1 MGSYVISQKVGKRI
15 RLARRRLGMTQLE
28 LGIEARLHSTTVGR
42 IERGELN
49 PTLPTLQ
56 KIAKGLRMKTGDLL
70 S

>member
-1 MGSYVISQKVGKRI
+1 
-15 RLARRRLGMTQLE
+15 MTQLE